1 MLRVLVLR
9 PSAGSVCPSSRV
21 LQGALEHHSH
31 PPPLMPNKS
40 PFVCHNAGHHWLCLW
55 LVCFGPKESCRIGS
69 APQRHVFHIRLHIQS
84 PETQQRSPLVVRE
97 HSTMAGHP
105 TSHHTRHL
113 NSSVDIALIIM
124 CNVQSWFCHA
134 LKEPST
140 PHVKTERR
148 GKTTRERKTHR
159 GNRQKKAVRPVSV
172 G

>member
-1 MLRVLVLR
+1 
-9 PSAGSVCPSSRV
+9 
-21 LQGALEHHSH
+21 
-31 PPPLMPNKS
+31 MPNKS

-55 LVCFGPKESCRIGS
+55 LVCCGPKESCRIGS
-69 APQRHVFHIRLHIQS
+69 APQRHIFHIRLHIQS

-134 LKEPST
+134 LKEP
-140 PHVKTERR
+140 PHPPCKDGEEREDNQGKKNTQRKQTE
-148 GKTTRERKTHR
+148 KSFTCS
-159 GNRQKKAVRPVSV
+159 Q
-172 G
+172 